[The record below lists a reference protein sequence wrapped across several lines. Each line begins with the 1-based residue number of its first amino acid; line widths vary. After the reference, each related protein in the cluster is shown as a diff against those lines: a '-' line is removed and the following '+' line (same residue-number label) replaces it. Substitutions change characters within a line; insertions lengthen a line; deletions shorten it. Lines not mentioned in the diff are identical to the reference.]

1 LTTFVDEVRAE
12 LQEQPRGDKVTL
24 PRATVEALLRELEAK
39 RVVLAPAR
47 RLVVFAPRRRG
58 DLTHMTRAG
67 VAFENRDGTFTL
79 KLDVL
84 PLDGELHVRAPLGGE
99 VA

>member
-1 LTTFVDEVRAE
+1 MIQIEDVRNE
-12 LQEQPRGDKVTL
+12 LREQPRGDKVTVS
-24 PRATVEALLRELEAK
+24 RAVLEELLAEVQAK
-39 RVVLAPAR
+39 RVVMAR
-47 RLVVFAPRRRG
+47 RLMVFASKKRG
-58 DLTHMTRAG
+58 DVTHMTRAG